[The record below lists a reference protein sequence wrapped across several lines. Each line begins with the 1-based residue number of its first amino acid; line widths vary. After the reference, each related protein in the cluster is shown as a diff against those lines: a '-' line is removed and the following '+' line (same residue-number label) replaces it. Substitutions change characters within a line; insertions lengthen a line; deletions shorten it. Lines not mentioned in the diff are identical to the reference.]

1 MTTESTNDIIVSNDT
16 LFKEAYVTEILSKSF
31 LFKGLDSKTLSGI
44 IEANQP
50 KINNYK
56 RNDLIYPN
64 QNPEEAVGFIIQ
76 GKCEIRKPRTDSGKT
91 VINILSPGDSF
102 GILSVFSDDDFP
114 TEVYATVNS
123 TVVFFSKEQI
133 INFANNYSQISTSII
148 TFLAE
153 RVNFLNR
160 KIATFSAK
168 NVESKLASFILD
180 ECEKQ
185 SSDTIIFNAKKTSEE
200 IGAGR
205 ASVYRSLSSL
215 QDSGLIIFTN
225 KQIQVINKNDLE
237 RI

>member
-1 MTTESTNDIIVSNDT
+1 M
-16 LFKEAYVTEILSKSF
+16 TEILAKSF
-31 LFKGLDSKTLSGI
+31 LFKGLDQKTISKI
-44 IEANQP
+44 IESNPP
-50 KINNYK
+50 KITGYK
-56 RNDLIYPN
+56 RNDLIYPSKS
-64 QNPEEAVGFIIQ
+64 PDEAVGFVIH
-76 GKCEIRKPRTDSGKT
+76 GKCEIRTLRADSGKT

-102 GILSVFSDDDFP
+102 GILSVFSGDDFP
-114 TEVYATVNS
+114 TEIYAAVNS
-123 TVVFFSKEQI
+123 TVLFFSKEQI
-133 INFANNYSQISTSII
+133 IGFANNCSQISTNII

-168 NVESKLASFILD
+168 SVESKLASFILD

-205 ASVYRSLSSL
+205 ASVYRALSSL
-215 QDSGLIIFTN
+215 QVSGLIIFTN
-225 KQIQVINKNDLE
+225 KQIQVINKKELE

>member
-1 MTTESTNDIIVSNDT
+1 M
-16 LFKEAYVTEILSKSF
+16 TEILSKSF
-31 LFKGLDSKTLSGI
+31 LFKGLDSKTLTGI

-50 KINNYK
+50 KIYSYK

-76 GKCEIRKPRTDSGKT
+76 GKCEIRKPRTDSRKT
-91 VINILSPGDSF
+91 VINILSPGVSF
-102 GILSVFSDDDFP
+102 GILSVFSDDNFP
-114 TEVYATVNS
+114 TEIYATVNS
-123 TVVFFSKEQI
+123 TVLFFSKAQI
-133 INFANNYSQISTSII
+133 NDFVNSYSQISANII

-168 NVESKLASFILD
+168 SVESKLASFIVD
-180 ECEKQ
+180 ECERQ
-185 SSDTIIFNAKKTSEE
+185 SSDTIIINAKKTSEE

-205 ASVYRSLSSL
+205 ASVYRALSSL

-225 KQIQVINKNDLE
+225 KQIQVINKKELE

>member
-1 MTTESTNDIIVSNDT
+1 M
-16 LFKEAYVTEILSKSF
+16 TEILSKSF
-31 LFKGLDSKTLSGI
+31 LFKGLDSKTLTGI

-50 KINNYK
+50 KIYSYK

-76 GKCEIRKPRTDSGKT
+76 GKCEIRKPRTDSRKT

-102 GILSVFSDDDFP
+102 GILSVFSDDNFP
-114 TEVYATVNS
+114 TEIYATVNS
-123 TVVFFSKEQI
+123 TVLFFSKAQI
-133 INFANNYSQISTSII
+133 NDFVNSYSQISANII

-168 NVESKLASFILD
+168 SVESKLASFIVD
-180 ECEKQ
+180 ECERQ
-185 SSDTIIFNAKKTSEE
+185 SSDTIIINAKKTSEE

-205 ASVYRSLSSL
+205 ASVYRALSSL

-225 KQIQVINKNDLE
+225 KQIQVINKKELE

>member
-1 MTTESTNDIIVSNDT
+1 M
-16 LFKEAYVTEILSKSF
+16 TEILSKSF
-31 LFKGLDSKTLSGI
+31 LFKGLDTKTLSGI

-50 KINNYK
+50 KINSYK

-64 QNPEEAVGFIIQ
+64 QNPEEAVGFIMQ
-76 GKCEIRKPRTDSGKT
+76 GNCEIRKPRTDSGKT

-123 TVVFFSKEQI
+123 TVLFFSKEQI
-133 INFANNYSQISTSII
+133 VDFANNYSQISTNII

-168 NVESKLASFILD
+168 SVESKLASFILD

-205 ASVYRSLSSL
+205 ASVYRALSSL
-215 QDSGLIIFTN
+215 QDSGLIVFTN
-225 KQIQVINKNDLE
+225 KQIQVTNKNDLE

>member
-1 MTTESTNDIIVSNDT
+1 M
-16 LFKEAYVTEILSKSF
+16 TEILAKSF
-31 LFKGLDSKTLSGI
+31 LFKGLDQKTISKI
-44 IEANQP
+44 IESNPP
-50 KINNYK
+50 KITGYK
-56 RNDLIYPN
+56 RNDLIYPS
-64 QNPEEAVGFIIQ
+64 QSPDEAVGFVIQ
-76 GKCEIRKPRTDSGKT
+76 GKCEIRTLRADSGKT

-114 TEVYATVNS
+114 TEIYATVNS
-123 TVVFFSKEQI
+123 TVLFFSKEQI
-133 INFANNYSQISTSII
+133 IDFANNYSQISTNII

-168 NVESKLASFILD
+168 SVESKLASFILD

-205 ASVYRSLSSL
+205 ASVYRALSSL
-215 QDSGLIIFTN
+215 QDSGLIVFTN

>member
-1 MTTESTNDIIVSNDT
+1 M
-16 LFKEAYVTEILSKSF
+16 TEILAKSF
-31 LFKGLDSKTLSGI
+31 LFKGLDQKTISKI
-44 IEANQP
+44 IESNPP
-50 KINNYK
+50 KITGYK
-56 RNDLIYPN
+56 RNDLIYPS
-64 QNPEEAVGFIIQ
+64 QSPDEAVGFVIQ
-76 GKCEIRKPRTDSGKT
+76 GKCEIRTLRADSGKT

-123 TVVFFSKEQI
+123 YVLFFSKAQI
-133 INFANNYSQISTSII
+133 NDFVNSYSQISTNII

-168 NVESKLASFILD
+168 NVESKLASFIFD

-205 ASVYRSLSSL
+205 ASVYRALSSL

-225 KQIQVINKNDLE
+225 KQIQVINKKDLE